1 MACNLHGGIDLH
13 IHTTASDG
21 SHTPNEIIEM
31 AQRLHLRA
39 FSITDHDT
47 VNGVKEIITASLPK
61 NLKFVPGI
69 EISAAA
75 PKSFKFNGS
84 LHLLGYGINP
94 SDNGLNELIV
104 LLHQSRDHRIPRI
117 MDRLSQLG
125 IHLSMAEIK
134 RKAGKSV
141 LGRPHIAKAMVANG
155 YVNSVN
161 DAFDRFL
168 GKRKP
173 AYVDKFR
180 ISCQKAIKV
189 IESAGGIA
197 VLAHPFLIDQ
207 NFKKI
212 EQLMEMLIPFGL
224 GGIECFYP
232 EHPKTAI
239 SFYKS
244 LAKRKGLLIT
254 GGTDFHG
261 SNIRPGIQLGSAK
274 GKFYIPYALY
284 RQLEARLKNH
294 QINSPNHQLNAK
306 LKQRLYNASNIKYG
320 DIRL

>member
-1 MACNLHGGIDLH
+1 MHGGIDLH

-21 SHTPNEIIEM
+21 SHTPNEVIEM
-31 AQRLHLRA
+31 ARQQHLKA

-47 VNGVKEIITASLPK
+47 TSGVKEIQTASLPK

-75 PKSFKFNGS
+75 PKSFKLNSS
-84 LHLLGYGINP
+84 LHLLGYGINS
-94 SDNGLNELIV
+94 SDSGLNEFLV
-104 LLHQSRDHRIPRI
+104 LQHQSRENRIPRI
-117 MDRLSQLG
+117 IDRLSQLG
-125 IHLSMAEIK
+125 IHLNMAEIK
-134 RKAGKSV
+134 RQAGKSV
-141 LGRPHIAKAMVANG
+141 LGRPHIAKALVANG
-155 YVNSVN
+155 YADSVD

-180 ISCQKAIKV
+180 ISCRKAIKV
-189 IESAGGIA
+189 IDSAGGIA

-207 NFKKI
+207 NYKKI
-212 EQLMEMLIPFGL
+212 ENLMDILIPFGL
-224 GGIECFYP
+224 AGIECIYP

-239 SFYKS
+239 SFYQS

-274 GKFYIPYALY
+274 GKFYVPYTLY
-284 RQLEARLKNH
+284 QQLEARLKHH
-294 QINSPNHQLNAK
+294 QINSYNHQLK
-306 LKQRLYNASNIKYG
+306 C
-320 DIRL
+320 